1 MENLDILLIGI
12 GIGIVV
18 GIIYAQ
24 LQTWLMGDYY
34 QRRIEQLTKV
44 SKELFKESMRD

>member
-34 QRRIEQLTKV
+34 QRRIEQLTKAN
-44 SKELFKESMRD
+44 KELFKESMRD